1 MLGHRQALADY
12 QIWSSATYTK
22 YLIDTSFPITFPET
36 VIRHVLSI
44 TEETECNTGNN
55 HHRTGQLV
63 CVVVSLLSL
72 LSAVTSAA
80 FYEEVEEAR
89 LAFVSH
95 PLHTSLGLKSMGQ
108 PG

>member
-1 MLGHRQALADY
+1 M
-12 QIWSSATYTK
+12 
-22 YLIDTSFPITFPET
+22 
-36 VIRHVLSI
+36 VIRHLYQVGTLLIQVSPFIAAGDCDRTCSI

-55 HHRTGQLV
+55 DYRTGQLV

-72 LSAVTSAA
+72 LSAVASAA
-80 FYEEVEEAR
+80 IYEEVEKAR

-95 PLHTSLGLKSMGQ
+95 LLDTSLSLKSMGQ